1 MEMQRRFKSRLS
13 GTSTFCV
20 WVEEKET
27 AKETR
32 EAGSVRS
39 EKTQDKRISIETKKG
54 DCFKKE
60 KIVRIA
66 PNIF

>member
-1 MEMQRRFKSRLS
+1 MEMQRRFKSKLS
-13 GTSTFCV
+13 GTFCV

-27 AKETR
+27 ATETR

-39 EKTQDKRISIETKKG
+39 EKTQDKRISTDTKKR

-60 KIVRIA
+60 KIIRIS

>member
-1 MEMQRRFKSRLS
+1 MEMQRRFKSKLS
-13 GTSTFCV
+13 GTFCV

-60 KIVRIA
+60 KIVKIA